1 MFLHYITIA
10 LRNLA
15 KYKAQTVISVV
26 SLAVG
31 MTVLAVIQMSEGDLT
46 ASDISPWLSVAG
58 GIIFMLIVITLTVW
72 SSIKGIMRLNPV
84 EYMEKE

>member
-31 MTVLAVIQMSEGDLT
+31 MTVLAVIQCLLFLIRKPAVYSEPYADRCYTIWLKNEKDGIGKTYNFTSTHADL
-46 ASDISPWLSVAG
+46 LSNG
-58 GIIFMLIVITLTVW
+58 
-72 SSIKGIMRLNPV
+72 
-84 EYMEKE
+84 